1 MVESSKI
8 QPAASDK
15 PEASSSNSPEEDAA
29 QRTLNSIT
37 EAEKQNASSVLET
50 AALAGAGVAG
60 GVVAKKTV
68 SDKLGETPANP
79 VKVKES
85 PFVTNDKLLVQQ
97 ISETLAVQKEIR
109 DEMFRHN
116 GEVEKFIAYM
126 VNYYDKQQKRQKKEA
141 KEAREEKNSS
151 FFKNLFGR
159 DKDTSGIEYVDHHV
173 NFGDDAAIVSAAE
186 AVASGA
192 M

>member
-1 MVESSKI
+1 
-8 QPAASDK
+8 
-15 PEASSSNSPEEDAA
+15 
-29 QRTLNSIT
+29 
-37 EAEKQNASSVLET
+37 
-50 AALAGAGVAG
+50 
-60 GVVAKKTV
+60 
-68 SDKLGETPANP
+68 
-79 VKVKES
+79 
-85 PFVTNDKLLVQQ
+85 
-97 ISETLAVQKEIR
+97 
-109 DEMFRHN
+109 MFRHN

-159 DKDTSGIEYVDHHV
+159 DKDTSSGIEYVDHHV